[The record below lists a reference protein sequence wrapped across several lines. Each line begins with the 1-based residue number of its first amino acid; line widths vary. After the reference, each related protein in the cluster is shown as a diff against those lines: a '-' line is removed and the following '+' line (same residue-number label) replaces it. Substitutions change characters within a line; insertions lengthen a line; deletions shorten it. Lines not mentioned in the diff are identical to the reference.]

1 MLLFPEQSRLIE
13 KEQITN
19 KTVTFNELA
28 DKLQLPVEVV
38 KGMLGESFEDLADK
52 LAAWQ
57 AAPSNS

>member
-52 LAAWQ
+52 LAA
-57 AAPSNS
+57 